1 MSGRRLTEN
10 TAFFVFT
17 DKIDGPP
24 HEIVRL
30 SYHRL
35 ELSHSREL
43 FNVGDVVYYVRHAD
57 NELDYFFISCVLNV
71 QDLLAHQL
79 MCIDTIEYLFG
90 VRTFITPVNI
100 PMETPKAGWSYEIE
114 ALRHGLA
121 SIY

>member
-1 MSGRRLTEN
+1 MSGRRLTES

-17 DKIDGPP
+17 EKIDGLP

-43 FNVGDVVYYVRHAD
+43 LNVDDVIYYVGHAD
-57 NELDYFFISCVLNV
+57 NELDYFFVSCVLNV
-71 QDLLAHQL
+71 QDLLASQL
-79 MCIDTIEYLFG
+79 TCSEYLFV

-100 PMETPKAGWSYEIE
+100 PMEIFKAGWSYEIE
-114 ALRHGLA
+114 ALSHRPA
-121 SIY
+121 SVY